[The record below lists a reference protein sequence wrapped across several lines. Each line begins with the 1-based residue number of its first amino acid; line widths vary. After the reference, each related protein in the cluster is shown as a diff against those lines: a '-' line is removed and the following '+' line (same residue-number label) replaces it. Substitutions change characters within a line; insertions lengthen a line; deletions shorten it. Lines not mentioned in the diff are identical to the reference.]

1 MTDRVSQ
8 AAADDRYNAVSLQWV
23 KYYTSSSAGEMSG
36 LVDAVKV
43 TPNTSSIGPAPSS
56 NCSTCCRP
64 DANSG
69 STAQRS
75 LSVSCMMMLTQMI
88 ELMMIII
95 ILRM

>member
-8 AAADDRYNAVSLQWV
+8 AADDDPYNAVSLQWV
-23 KYYTSSSAGEMSG
+23 KYYTSSAGEMRG

-88 ELMMIII
+88 ELMMMII
-95 ILRM
+95 ILRV